1 MKLRQTTA
9 KELNAPFLLPWLGL
23 QAESLWPVISAL
35 PSYGRGRE
43 LPGPRY
49 GSLIHGQYLEDFVIT
64 GACLS
69 AEEPFLL
76 IPQSSDFICVLFFRN
91 SAQQRQYACKF
102 RICYLELHTVKA
114 TKLSF
119 FLSM

>member
-1 MKLRQTTA
+1 M
-9 KELNAPFLLPWLGL
+9 
-23 QAESLWPVISAL
+23 ISAL

-76 IPQSSDFICVLFFRN
+76 IPQSSDFICVFFFAILHSKDRMHAN
-91 SAQQRQYACKF
+91 S
-102 RICYLELHTVKA
+102 ELVI
-114 TKLSF
+114 LNYIQ
-119 FLSM
+119 